1 MAAYQALG
9 QFITTFADSINSGF
23 TLSET
28 GELVEVENKTES
40 ERSASMESTQNE
52 SG

>member
-28 GELVEVENKTES
+28 GELVEVEIKTES
-40 ERSASMESTQNE
+40 ETSASLESTKNE
-52 SG
+52 RG